1 MKNFVLTLAGALLLS
16 TLCSAQNLVPT
27 SDTDDAGSVAGAAQ
41 ASRSRVQGEQ
51 AKQADIRKLLE
62 VTGAGNVATQTMVQ
76 MEKSMK
82 PLITN
87 ALPPGDYREKLV
99 DLFFDK
105 FHAKMDPT
113 TLADLIVP
121 IYDKYLSDE
130 DVKALIQLYQTPIGQ
145 KLITVLPN
153 VAAESQAAGEKWG
166 QEIGRECMLEVLAEH
181 PELQKQMEEAKKNAA
196 EQQ

>member
-1 MKNFVLTLAGALLLS
+1 MKKSVLALASTLLLS
-16 TLCSAQNLVPT
+16 TLCCAQNLVP
-27 SDTDDAGSVAGAAQ
+27 SADTDDAGSVAAAAQ
-41 ASRSRVQGEQ
+41 VSRSRVQGEEN
-51 AKQADIRKLLE
+51 KQADIRKLLQ
-62 VTGAGNVATQTMVQ
+62 VTGAGNLANQTMAQ

-99 DLFFDK
+99 DLFFEK

-121 IYDKYLSDE
+121 VYDKYLSDE

-145 KLITVLPN
+145 KLVTVLPQ

-166 QEIGRECMLEVLAEH
+166 QEIGRECMIEVLAEH
-181 PELQKQMEEAKKNAA
+181 PELQKQMEEAKKNAS